1 MVGDQ
6 HADTALGQK
15 LDDALNVNHGNRVNA
30 GEGLVKQYET
40 RVGRQRTGDFH
51 AAALTSRQGGRGA
64 LQNVTNLQ
72 IGHQLVQLAIYF
84 CTAQAFAIVVTLQ
97 FQYSADVFLDRQF
110 AENRGFLRQ
119 IRQAVA

>member
-1 MVGDQ
+1 MLTQIHAAYGFIVHNGIRIALGQYRAVADDVGAVTNTERFTHIVVGDQ

-51 AAALTSRQGGRGA
+51 
-64 LQNVTNLQ
+64 
-72 IGHQLVQLAIYF
+72 
-84 CTAQAFAIVVTLQ
+84 TAAFAT
-97 FQYSADVFLDRQF
+97 
-110 AENRGFLRQ
+110 G
-119 IRQAVA
+119 